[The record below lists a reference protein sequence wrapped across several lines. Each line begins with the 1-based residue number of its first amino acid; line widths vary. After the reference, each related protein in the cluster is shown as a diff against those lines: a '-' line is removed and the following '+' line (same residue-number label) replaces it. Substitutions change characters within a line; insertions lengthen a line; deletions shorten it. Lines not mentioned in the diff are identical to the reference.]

1 MPNHPLATT
10 DKGSQTIF
18 LNSENAEFS
27 ISDAEKFFYL
37 NQSIIAPPSYRLLL
51 GLNNL
56 TIPNTMFNINSTNN
70 TFTIDSTDF
79 TLEVG
84 NYSGTSLATAITNL
98 SGFSA
103 LGTITFNSDN
113 NTFSFDFNTTRTLQD
128 SVLASKVL
136 GFTNLPITSSSL
148 VNDIIVAANTCNLAG
163 TTNIYVRVRNLSL
176 NNLDSR
182 GQITNVIANV
192 VNNTNFGGFVFYQPP
207 EVLYYLVNENIVNHL
222 DIELTDQEG
231 NVLELNGAN
240 FNLTFTFHYTHQ
252 RQSIIKSSLLD
263 EIREKNKTKE
273 EKKSS

>member
-113 NTFSFDFNTTRTLQD
+113 NTFSFDF
-128 SVLASKVL
+128 
-136 GFTNLPITSSSL
+136 
-148 VNDIIVAANTCNLAG
+148 
-163 TTNIYVRVRNLSL
+163 
-176 NNLDSR
+176 
-182 GQITNVIANV
+182 
-192 VNNTNFGGFVFYQPP
+192 
-207 EVLYYLVNENIVNHL
+207 
-222 DIELTDQEG
+222 
-231 NVLELNGAN
+231 
-240 FNLTFTFHYTHQ
+240 
-252 RQSIIKSSLLD
+252 
-263 EIREKNKTKE
+263 
-273 EKKSS
+273 

>member
-1 MPNHPLATT
+1 MPNHHLATT
-10 DKGSQTIF
+10 EKGSQTIF

-37 NQSIIAPPSYRLLL
+37 NQSIIAPPSYRLLI

-79 TLEVG
+79 TIEVG
-84 NYSGTSLATAITNL
+84 NYSGSSLATAITNL

-103 LGTITFNSDN
+103 LVTITFNSDN
-113 NTFSFDFNTTRTLQD
+113 NTFSFDFNATRTLQD
-128 SVLASKVL
+128 SILASKVL

-176 NNLDSR
+176 NNLDSKENY
-182 GQITNVIANV
+182 TNILFNRLRLSIRKYIMLK
-192 VNNTNFGGFVFYQPP
+192 NFY
-207 EVLYYLVNENIVNHL
+207 
-222 DIELTDQEG
+222 
-231 NVLELNGAN
+231 
-240 FNLTFTFHYTHQ
+240 
-252 RQSIIKSSLLD
+252 IIK
-263 EIREKNKTKE
+263 
-273 EKKSS
+273 